1 MEGNRRGHMLSHA
14 TDEIA
19 EEKNPKKSDRR
30 RQALVWVAPEL
41 LQSPGIMRILHEA
54 ELLPVPENKWEDF
67 IRAAVETGGFA
78 LAGRLAESNH
88 GAGVWI
94 SPESELGLELMIPWA
109 FVRSVVT
116 APELEARR
124 VFGLA
129 QDGKWSGSK
138 RHVPAA

>member
-1 MEGNRRGHMLSHA
+1 MLSHT

-19 EEKNPKKSDRR
+19 EEKNQKKSDRR
-30 RQALVWVAPEL
+30 RQALVWVAPEF

-116 APELEARR
+116 APEFEARG